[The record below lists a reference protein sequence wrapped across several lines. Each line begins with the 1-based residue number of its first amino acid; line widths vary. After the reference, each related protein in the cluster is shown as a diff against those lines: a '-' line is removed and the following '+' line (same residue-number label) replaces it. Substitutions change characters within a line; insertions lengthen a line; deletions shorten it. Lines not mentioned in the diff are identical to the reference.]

1 MSDQHS
7 LIMYYLLY
15 KYRLLNIYIY
25 IYSFIYI
32 ASSTLTLA
40 WHLAIVQNNK
50 FSREHFCLQPTLL
63 LLLSLNSR
71 HGVSPNPMGHTPQ
84 VTETYLNL
92 TEHRRWV
99 EFFSL
104 VVNLFW
110 KRLADK
116 KGESQSFEEPSN
128 QRSFPPPILCPFS
141 CTAVE
146 IFSRYR
152 RISWFGDLLI
162 PTQKC
167 HCFLSEHS
175 SKMLQELG
183 N

>member
-84 VTETYLNL
+84 VIETYLNL
-92 TEHRRWV
+92 TEDRRWV

-110 KRLADK
+110 KRLTDK
-116 KGESQSFEEPSN
+116 KGGSQSFQEPSN
-128 QRSFPPPILCPFS
+128 QRSFPPPILCPFP
-141 CTAVE
+141 A
-146 IFSRYR
+146 
-152 RISWFGDLLI
+152 LLLRFF
-162 PTQKC
+162 PGTEEQVALGTYSFPLKSVTV
-167 HCFLSEHS
+167 FLVNTHQRCCRS
-175 SKMLQELG
+175 
-183 N
+183 